1 MEYKLFT
8 KNIELTAALED
19 YLEKRMEKIDRVFK
33 KHDELLMST
42 DVRVEKDRELFK
54 VEVTSHLK
62 GNIMKVEERGTDLY
76 EVIDRVSDAY
86 ERKLKKFKEKL
97 QNHVS
102 PNPLKEL
109 NVEYVDE
116 DDILNKID
124 KRKRFDLNM
133 YSLEEAIMQLE
144 LLGHEFFVFR
154 NSDTEEVNVVYK
166 RKDGSLGLIELIG

>member
-1 MEYKLFT
+1 MDYKLFT

-19 YLEKRMEKIDRVFK
+19 YLAKRMEKIDRVFK

-42 DVRVEKDRELFK
+42 EIRVEKDKELFK

-62 GNIMKVEERGTDLY
+62 GNVIKVEERGTDLY

-97 QNHVS
+97 QNHAS

-109 NVEYVDE
+109 NVVYEDE

-166 RKDGSLGLIELIG
+166 RKDGGLGLIELVG

>member
-1 MEYKLFT
+1 MDYKLFT

-19 YLEKRMEKIDRVFK
+19 YLAKRMEKIDRVFK

-42 DVRVEKDRELFK
+42 EIRVEKDKELFK

-62 GNIMKVEERGTDLY
+62 GNVIKVEERGTDLY

-109 NVEYVDE
+109 NVVYEDE

-166 RKDGSLGLIELIG
+166 RKDGGLGLIELVG

>member
-1 MEYKLFT
+1 MDYKLFT

-19 YLEKRMEKIDRVFK
+19 YLAKRMEKIDRVFK

-42 DVRVEKDRELFK
+42 EIRVEKDKELFK

-62 GNIMKVEERGTDLY
+62 GNIIKVEERGTDLY

-109 NVEYVDE
+109 NVVYEDE

-166 RKDGSLGLIELIG
+166 RKDGGLGLIELVG